1 MYKWKVK
8 YSMIRDTTE
17 EPCEPS
23 THGGIRE
30 GFSEEMKIEVD
41 LEGCTGIYQEKLSK
55 GILGSQNSTCRG
67 MGA

>member
-17 EPCEPS
+17 EPWESS

-30 GFSEEMKIEVD
+30 GFSEEMEIEVTLKD
-41 LEGCTGIYQEKLSK
+41 VLEYIKK
-55 GILGSQNSTCRG
+55 N
-67 MGA
+67 